1 MVAPNA
7 KIFELTKVRLRDVK
21 TYGHKTGFVVEVHV
35 LNDNSKRFVIIW
47 DGDENAHHKFYRVT
61 DLVAVESIG
70 QEINRA
76 LAYKN
81 RKALRNKEVKQ
92 QKNDAIKEF
101 ENSLSNDEALERQI
115 SNSLQASK
123 LAPCTSV
130 REKRTQKEDINLD
143 ARNYQVY
150 CQSE

>member
-7 KIFELTKVRLRDVK
+7 KIFELTKVKLRDIK

-35 LNDNSKRFVIIW
+35 LNDNSKRFVVIW
-47 DGDENAHHKFYRVT
+47 DGDENAHHKFYRVS
-61 DLVAVESIG
+61 DLVAVECVG

-81 RKALRNKEVKQ
+81 RKALRNKEVKRQ
-92 QKNDAIKEF
+92 HNNAIEEMEK
-101 ENSLSNDEALERQI
+101 SLSNEEVLHKQI

-123 LAPCTSV
+123 LAPGTSIID
-130 REKRTQKEDINLD
+130 RTRKKDINLD
-143 ARNYQVY
+143 ARNYQVI
-150 CQSE
+150 C